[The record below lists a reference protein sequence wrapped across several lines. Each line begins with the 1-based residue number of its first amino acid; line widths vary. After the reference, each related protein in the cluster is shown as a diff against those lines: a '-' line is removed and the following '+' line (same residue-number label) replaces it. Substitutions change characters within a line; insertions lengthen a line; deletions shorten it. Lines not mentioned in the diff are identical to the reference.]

1 MGDNVE
7 MNIAL
12 LQRESEATTQ
22 IVTKLDNA
30 IEKLTDLGT
39 DMKQMLLLHDQRLG
53 RLEQIDGEIH
63 GLVETRRAELQTDI
77 NALEG
82 KVASTVKEISNDITK
97 TEDRLMTAIKGVKDD
112 IEKNDEKNDDNHSD
126 LKKRVEALERW
137 RYILVGAGLA
147 VGFILEKILPIFGVG
162 SHG

>member
-7 MNIAL
+7 LDVAL
-12 LQRESEATTQ
+12 LRRDSEATTQ

-39 DMKQMLLLHDQRLG
+39 DMKQMLVLHEQRLG
-53 RLEQIDGEIH
+53 RLEKIDNEIH

-77 NALEG
+77 NDLEG
-82 KVASTVKEISNDITK
+82 KVASTVKEISSDINK

-112 IEKNDEKNDDNHSD
+112 IEKDGKKKDENHD
-126 LKKRVEALERW
+126 ALTKRVEALEKW
-137 RYILVGAGLA
+137 RYIIIGGGVA
-147 VGFILEKILPIFGVG
+147 VGFIIEKVLPIFGIG